1 MSLRVEQINKIR
13 HLQIIMNRTQK
24 GKLIEQKA
32 QDIIAREGY
41 WIEKARHAKFQPQ
54 DLFGCWDLLAVG
66 KKEIRFIQV
75 STERF
80 SSRSRSDQE
89 RMLAFPKPPGATKEY
104 WRWNEKITKFEISI
118 I

>member
-1 MSLRVEQINKIR
+1 
-13 HLQIIMNRTQK
+13 MNRTQK

-32 QDIIAREGY
+32 QDVIAEQGY
-41 WIEKARHAKFQPQ
+41 WIEKARRAKFQAQ
-54 DLFGCWDLLAVG
+54 DRFGCWDLLAVG

-80 SSRSRSDQE
+80 SSRSKSDQE
-89 RMLAFPKPPGATKEY
+89 RMLAFPKPPGTTKEY
-104 WRWNEKITKFEISI
+104 WRWNEKAGTFEISI

>member
-1 MSLRVEQINKIR
+1 
-13 HLQIIMNRTQK
+13 MNRTQK

-32 QDIIAREGY
+32 QEIIAQEGY
-41 WIEKARHAKFQPQ
+41 WIEKARRAKFQPQ